1 MWRPKVATAHS
12 GDHGLRQRHPLI
24 RFSNPL
30 TDPLPK
36 MEHNVINL
44 TKGRGDQVHELAAV
58 QDVLRVVLQAAKEQN
73 ARRVTAIALK
83 VGRTY
88 AVENLRDLIA
98 IAAKGTIAEGARLD
112 VEAAPGSAIQVA
124 TIDIE

>member
-1 MWRPKVATAHS
+1 M
-12 GDHGLRQRHPLI
+12 
-24 RFSNPL
+24 
-30 TDPLPK
+30 
-36 MEHNVINL
+36 
-44 TKGRGDQVHELAAV
+44 HELAAV
-58 QDVLRVVLQAAKEQN
+58 QDVLRAVLQAAEEQN

>member
-1 MWRPKVATAHS
+1 M
-12 GDHGLRQRHPLI
+12 
-24 RFSNPL
+24 
-30 TDPLPK
+30 
-36 MEHNVINL
+36 
-44 TKGRGDQVHELAAV
+44 HELAAA
-58 QDVLRVVLQAAKEQN
+58 QDVLRAVLQVAEEQN

-88 AVENLRDLIA
+88 AGENLRDLIA

>member
-1 MWRPKVATAHS
+1 M
-12 GDHGLRQRHPLI
+12 
-24 RFSNPL
+24 
-30 TDPLPK
+30 
-36 MEHNVINL
+36 
-44 TKGRGDQVHELAAV
+44 HELAAV
-58 QDVLRVVLQAAKEQN
+58 QDVLRVVLQAAEEQN

-88 AVENLRDLIA
+88 AVENLRDLIV

-112 VEAAPGSAIQVA
+112 VEAVPGSAIRVA